1 MWRYRTW
8 HPYAKTGART
18 LPKRFHPP
26 CERSRDRLGLG
37 YYGAEYN
44 AVTLLDEHK
53 IAVPIGYGPM
63 VAAAMKR
70 LPHCRYNDKESALFG
85 RGRFMLSGLELVRYQ
100 LKGTLNEP
108 VGLSLSFTS
117 GFLTLN
123 ASRDELSSWAL
134 AVYGKERFRQDDAFA
149 ARRYPYREG
158 ETVYIA
164 PFVYRDYLLRNY
176 AETTVV
182 LSFHTDI
189 KCILI
194 DLRLTS
200 NG

>member
-1 MWRYRTW
+1 LATN
-8 HPYAKTGART
+8 A
-18 LPKRFHPP
+18 
-26 CERSRDRLGLG
+26 
-37 YYGAEYN
+37 AEYN

-63 VAAAMKR
+63 VAAALKR
-70 LPHCRYNDKESALFG
+70 LPHCRYNDMESALFG
-85 RGRFMLSGLELVRYQ
+85 RGRFMLLGLELVHYLAHYE

-117 GFLTLN
+117 GFFTLN

-134 AVYGKERFRQDDAFA
+134 AVYGKKRFRQDDAFGA
-149 ARRYPYREG
+149 KRYPYREG

-182 LSFHTDI
+182 LSFQTDI
-189 KCILI
+189 KVVLI
-194 DLRLTS
+194 DLR
-200 NG
+200 